1 MTMNKILIP
10 TDFSEN
16 AWNALTFATALFA
29 NEKCHFLLFHV
40 NPIVYTGAENSVIV
54 PHHMLKETVI
64 KASQEKLISWKDK
77 IKKHSTNHN
86 HDFETL
92 TVYDFFVDAIK
103 FQLSETEADLIVMGT
118 KGAKG
123 LKKVTIG
130 SNTGHVI
137 TKIKCPLL
145 AVPENAHFKGLE
157 QIMFPTD
164 YHTGIEIG
172 VLDNLKEIMDLN
184 NSSLTIVHMVS
195 KEGELLSKEQN
206 RNKDFLKDYFSNS
219 NHSFKRVVGSRLEE
233 AIQSYAESHQM
244 DMIVM
249 VAKNQNFIQRI
260 LFRPLVEQIS
270 YHINT
275 SFLVL
280 HE

>member
-1 MTMNKILIP
+1 MMKILIP
-10 TDFSEN
+10 TDFSDN
-16 AWNALTFATALFA
+16 AWNALVFAMALFA
-29 NEKCHFLLFHV
+29 KEKCEFLLFHV

-54 PHHMLKETVI
+54 PHHILKETVI
-64 KASQEKLISWKDK
+64 KESQAKLKILIDK
-77 IKKHSTNHN
+77 IEKEYTNKNHS
-86 HDFETL
+86 FQSR

-103 FQLSETEADLIVMGT
+103 FQLTESEADLIVMGT
-118 KGAKG
+118 KGATG

-145 AVPENAHFKGLE
+145 AVPEDAKFDGLK

-164 YHTGIEIG
+164 YHTGIDIK
-172 VLDNLKEIMDLN
+172 VLDHLKKVMELHD
-184 NSSLTIVHMVS
+184 SSLNIVHMVS
-195 KEGELLSKEQN
+195 KDDEQLSKEQH
-206 RNKDFLKDYFSNS
+206 RNKEFLTDYFSNS
-219 NHSFKRVVGSRLEE
+219 NYGFQRVTGTRLEE
-233 AIQSYAESHQM
+233 AIQNFAESKEM

-249 VAKNQNFIQRI
+249 VAKNLNFIQRI

-270 YHINT
+270 YHIHT
-275 SFLVL
+275 PFLVL

>member
-1 MTMNKILIP
+1 MKKILIP

-16 AWNALTFATALFA
+16 AWNALIFATALYA
-29 NEKCHFLLFHV
+29 NEKCHFLLFHI
-40 NPIVYTGAENSVIV
+40 NPIVHIGAENSVNV
-54 PHHMLKETVI
+54 PRPILKETLI
-64 KASQEKLISWKDK
+64 KASQERLISWKDK
-77 IKKHSTNHN
+77 IKKQAANQNHN
-86 HDFETL
+86 FETL
-92 TVYDFFVDAIK
+92 AVYDFFVDAIK
-103 FQLSETEADLIVMGT
+103 FQLSQTQVDIIVMGT
-118 KGAKG
+118 KGATS

-130 SNTGHVI
+130 SNTGHII

-145 AVPENAHFKGLE
+145 AVPENAHFKSLK

-164 YHTGIEIG
+164 YHTGIDIS

-184 NSSLTIVHMVS
+184 NSSLTIIHMVY
-195 KEGELLSKEQN
+195 KEEELLSREQN
-206 RNKDFLKDYFSNS
+206 RNKEFLKDYFSNS
-219 NHSFKRVVGSRLEE
+219 KHNFLRVVGFRLEE
-233 AIQSYAESHQM
+233 AIQSYAESQQM

-260 LFRPLVEQIS
+260 LFRPMVEQIS

-275 SFLVL
+275 PFLVL

>member
-1 MTMNKILIP
+1 MMKILIP
-10 TDFSEN
+10 TDFSDN

-29 NEKCHFLLFHV
+29 KEKCEFLLFHV

-54 PHHMLKETVI
+54 PHHILKETVI
-64 KASQEKLISWKDK
+64 KESQGKLNSWIGKIEKKY
-77 IKKHSTNHN
+77 TNNN
-86 HDFETL
+86 HTFKTKA
-92 TVYDFFVDAIK
+92 VYDFFVDAIK
-103 FQLSETEADLIVMGT
+103 FQLTESEADLIVMGT
-118 KGAKG
+118 KGATG

-145 AVPENAHFKGLE
+145 AVPEDANFDGLK

-164 YHTGIEIG
+164 YHTGIDIK
-172 VLDNLKEIMDLN
+172 VLDNLKTIMELH
-184 NSSLTIVHMVS
+184 NSSLRIVHMVS
-195 KEGELLSKEQN
+195 KEDEQLSEEQN
-206 RNKDFLKDYFSNS
+206 RNKEFLSDYFSNS
-219 NHSFKRVVGSRLEE
+219 SYSFQRVTGSRLEE
-233 AIQSYAESHQM
+233 SIQTFAESQQM

-249 VAKNQNFIQRI
+249 VAKNLNFIQRI

-270 YHINT
+270 YHIHT
-275 SFLVL
+275 PFLVL